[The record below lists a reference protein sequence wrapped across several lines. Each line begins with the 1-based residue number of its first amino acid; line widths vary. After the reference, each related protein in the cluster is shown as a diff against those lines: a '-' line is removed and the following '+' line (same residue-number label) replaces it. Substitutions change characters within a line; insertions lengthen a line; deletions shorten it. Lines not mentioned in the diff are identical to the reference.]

1 MLQKLRPR
9 KDEGFTLIELLI
21 VIIVLGILVA
31 IVLFSLGTFKSD
43 SQQAACKADIKQLV
57 TAETAYVAKST
68 ATNPTENAAA
78 LVTDNYLQSAPT
90 KTTDNKDLD
99 VRTNYPAS
107 GPSAVQITLNATAAT
122 PTWQTPAAATAAC

>member
-1 MLQKLRPR
+1 MLKKLQPR

-43 SQQAACKADIKQLV
+43 SQTSACKADVKQLV

-68 ATNPTENAAA
+68 ATNPTASAAQ
-78 LVTDNYLQSAPT
+78 LVSSNYLQAAPT
-90 KTTDNKDLD
+90 QATDGKALD
-99 VRTNYPAS
+99 VRMDYSSSPAQVQVQVGS
-107 GPSAVQITLNATAAT
+107 SWLSPS
-122 PTWQTPAAATAAC
+122 AATAAC

>member
-43 SQQAACKADIKQLV
+43 SSLAACKADVKQIR
-57 TAETAYVAKST
+57 TAETAYFAKNNAYTTLAGLST
-68 ATNPTENAAA
+68 ASYIQSVPSTNNYTISVDTGTGA
-78 LVTDNYLQSAPT
+78 VTGSL
-90 KTTDNKDLD
+90 
-99 VRTNYPAS
+99 S
-107 GPSAVQITLNATAAT
+107 GCS
-122 PTWQTPAAATAAC
+122 

>member
-1 MLQKLRPR
+1 MLKALRPR

-43 SQQAACKADIKQLV
+43 SQTAACKADVKQLV

-68 ATNPTENAAA
+68 AAAPSEDA
-78 LVTDNYLQSAPT
+78 AHLVTDNYLQSQPT
-90 KTTDNKDLD
+90 KATDGVLLD
-99 VRTNYPAS
+99 VQMS
-107 GPSAVQITLNATAAT
+107 SATPPQVQISVNGVFK
-122 PTWQTPAAATAAC
+122 TPAQATAAC